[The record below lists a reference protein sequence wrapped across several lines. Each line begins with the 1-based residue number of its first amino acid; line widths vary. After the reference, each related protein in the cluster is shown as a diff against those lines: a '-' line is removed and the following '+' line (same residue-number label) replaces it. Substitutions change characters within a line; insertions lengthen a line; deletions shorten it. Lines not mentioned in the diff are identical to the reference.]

1 MHLLDQECSAANL
14 FEEVH
19 DNKLLEAVQLCYTET
34 SSLVL
39 DTLFKRYK
47 LIEHF
52 SAMRKYLLLGQGD
65 LIRWVS
71 KISFLLQKYFYLLY
85 PHIIFLPF
93 AIKWNVIVQQLPI
106 NFPKFWTSFANIDKK
121 LMEVKPSMHNLPW
134 FSPKWVINNYCSDSK
149 GSLFH
154 KVRIV
159 CQIVKKNIL
168 HF

>member
-39 DTLFKRYK
+39 DTLYKRYK

-65 LIRWVS
+65 LIRLVS
-71 KISFLLQKYFYLLY
+71 NFFSTSKMLFTF
-85 PHIIFLPF
+85 
-93 AIKWNVIVQQLPI
+93 VI
-106 NFPKFWTSFANIDKK
+106 
-121 LMEVKPSMHNLPW
+121 
-134 FSPKWVINNYCSDSK
+134 
-149 GSLFH
+149 
-154 KVRIV
+154 R
-159 CQIVKKNIL
+159 
-168 HF
+168 

>member
-71 KISFLLQKYFYLLY
+71 KISFLLQKCRWIEIFVKSRVYCNKLIQIWSAGLFKKRIALSERMELLDKELSAPTTSLY
-85 PHIIFLPF
+85 PH
-93 AIKWNVIVQQLPI
+93 
-106 NFPKFWTSFANIDKK
+106 
-121 LMEVKPSMHNLPW
+121 NLA
-134 FSPKWVINNYCSDSK
+134 
-149 GSLFH
+149 
-154 KVRIV
+154 
-159 CQIVKKNIL
+159 
-168 HF
+168 

>member
-1 MHLLDQECSAANL
+1 MYKKGLNLLLFFSFFSVMHLLDQECSAANL

-65 LIRWVS
+65 LIR
-71 KISFLLQKYFYLLY
+71 
-85 PHIIFLPF
+85 
-93 AIKWNVIVQQLPI
+93 
-106 NFPKFWTSFANIDKK
+106 
-121 LMEVKPSMHNLPW
+121 
-134 FSPKWVINNYCSDSK
+134 
-149 GSLFH
+149 
-154 KVRIV
+154 
-159 CQIVKKNIL
+159 
-168 HF
+168 

>member
-1 MHLLDQECSAANL
+1 MSQSDTRVQAELIAWKLHVFVSDASLVSQQTKHTHTPVLLVFFSVMHLLDQECSAANL

-65 LIRWVS
+65 LIR
-71 KISFLLQKYFYLLY
+71 
-85 PHIIFLPF
+85 
-93 AIKWNVIVQQLPI
+93 
-106 NFPKFWTSFANIDKK
+106 
-121 LMEVKPSMHNLPW
+121 
-134 FSPKWVINNYCSDSK
+134 
-149 GSLFH
+149 
-154 KVRIV
+154 
-159 CQIVKKNIL
+159 
-168 HF
+168 

>member
-1 MHLLDQECSAANL
+1 MSPPKKANFQKGQVHKKGLNLLLHLFFSVMHLLDQECSAANL

-65 LIRWVS
+65 LIR
-71 KISFLLQKYFYLLY
+71 
-85 PHIIFLPF
+85 
-93 AIKWNVIVQQLPI
+93 
-106 NFPKFWTSFANIDKK
+106 
-121 LMEVKPSMHNLPW
+121 
-134 FSPKWVINNYCSDSK
+134 
-149 GSLFH
+149 
-154 KVRIV
+154 
-159 CQIVKKNIL
+159 
-168 HF
+168 